1 MVPNTVHVAVGIL
14 GNAASML
21 LYAAPILTFRRVIKK
36 GHVEEFS
43 CVPYI
48 LALFNCLL
56 YTWYGLPVVSSG
68 WENMTVSTI
77 NGLGILL
84 EIAFI
89 SIYRFALQLVIP
101 VLTLFGLTAF
111 FSSFMVQT
119 HRMRKIF
126 VGSVGLVASISMYS
140 SPMFSNV
147 FIAVFLKMD
156 FSELNLYLQK
166 QVIMTKSVEFMPF
179 YLSLFSFLSSSLWMI
194 YGLLGKDLFIAS
206 PNFIGVP
213 MGILQLVL
221 YCIYRRSDGAAGK
234 LHGTD
239 QEKGLKAVA
248 ALHPQ
253 EIAGMKPEAESQK

>member
-1 MVPNTVHVAVGIL
+1 MVPNTVRVAVGIL

-21 LYAAPILTFRRVIKK
+21 LYAAPILTFRRVAKK
-36 GHVEEFS
+36 GNVEEFS

-68 WENMTVSTI
+68 WENFPVSTI
-77 NGLGILL
+77 NGVGILL
-84 EIAFI
+84 EITFI
-89 SIYRFALQLVIP
+89 SMYIWFAPRDKERFALQLVLP

-111 FSSFMVQT
+111 FSSFMVRT
-119 HRMRKIF
+119 HRMRKVF

-140 SPMFSNV
+140 SPMV
-147 FIAVFLKMD
+147 AA
-156 FSELNLYLQK
+156 K
-166 QVIMTKSVEFMPF
+166 QVIATKSVEFMPF

-194 YGLLGKDLFIAS
+194 YGLLGRDMFIAS

-221 YCIYRRSDGAAGK
+221 YCIYRRSDAAVGK
-234 LHGTD
+234 LRATATD
-239 QEKGLKAVA
+239 QEKGLKAVVPM
-248 ALHPQ
+248 HPQ
-253 EIAGMKPEAESQK
+253 DTTASKPEGQK

>member
-1 MVPNTVHVAVGIL
+1 MVPNTVRVSVGIL

-36 GHVEEFS
+36 GNVEEFS

-68 WENMTVSTI
+68 WENVPVSTI

-84 EIAFI
+84 ETTFI
-89 SIYRFALQLVIP
+89 CIHIWFAPRKKKRVALQLVLP
-101 VLTLFGLTAF
+101 VLIFFGLTAF

-119 HRMRKIF
+119 HHMRKVF

-140 SPMFSNV
+140 SPM
-147 FIAVFLKMD
+147 IAA
-156 FSELNLYLQK
+156 K
-166 QVIMTKSVEFMPF
+166 QVITTKSVEFMPF
-179 YLSLFSFLSSSLWMI
+179 YLSLFSFLSSALWMI
-194 YGLLGKDLFIAS
+194 YGLLGRDLFIAS
-206 PNFIGVP
+206 PNFIGCP

-221 YCIYRRSDGAAGK
+221 YCIYRRSDGAAEK
-234 LHGTD
+234 LHD
-239 QEKGLKAVA
+239 IRQENGLKEVTMQ
-248 ALHPQ
+248 PQ
-253 EIAGMKPEAESQK
+253 EITGTRPEGQKI

>member
-1 MVPNTVHVAVGIL
+1 MVSNTIRVAVGIL

-36 GHVEEFS
+36 GSVEEFS

-68 WENMTVSTI
+68 WENSTVSSI

-89 SIYRFALQLVIP
+89 SIYTWFAPRERKKFVLRMVLPVLAFFAL
-101 VLTLFGLTAF
+101 TAI
-111 FSSFMVQT
+111 FSSFLFHT
-119 HRMRKIF
+119 HGLRKVF
-126 VGSVGLVASISMYS
+126 VGSIGLVASISMYS
-140 SPMFSNV
+140 SPMV
-147 FIAVFLKMD
+147 AA
-156 FSELNLYLQK
+156 K
-166 QVIMTKSVEFMPF
+166 QVITTKSVEFMPF
-179 YLSLFSFLSSSLWMI
+179 YLSLFSFLSSALWMI

-206 PNFIGVP
+206 PNFIGCP

-221 YCIYRRSDGAAGK
+221 YCIYRKSHKEAEK
-234 LHGTD
+234 LHDID
-239 QEKGLKAVA
+239 QENGLKVVTT
-248 ALHPQ
+248 H
-253 EIAGMKPEAESQK
+253 EKITGREPEAQRD